1 MSGGELLQKLEAI
14 EAGAVAVAEI
24 ETQRVVADALEGQDL
39 HVGEILLFAAAVL
52 IAEDIFFSAG
62 LGAGR
67 GGAQLGSGEIR
78 LGAVVPNDGDFVTD
92 ELDVLRR
99 FHDGKIGAW
108 AEPGRLVRHGNER
121 AADLAASEDR
131 RRGLFFFEPRPGVSA
146 NAVTWATPIVA

>member
-24 ETQRVVADALEGQDL
+24 ETQRVVADALEGEDL

-52 IAEDIFFSAG
+52 IAEDILFSAR

-67 GGAQLGSGEIR
+67 SGAQLGSGEIR

-108 AEPGRLVRHGNER
+108 AEPGRLVRHGKM
-121 AADLAASEDR
+121 R
-131 RRGLFFFEPRPGVSA
+131 RRLFSECAQHCAKNAERGNARPGRD
-146 NAVTWATPIVA
+146 AVCAVGGE